1 MAASKMTGSSLLSYV
16 QLLDSALPIGGFS
29 HSFGLETFIQQN
41 RVTNIQEL
49 EQYIVGQIHA
59 SLVRLE
65 GLAVKGVY
73 LAMAEEDLW
82 RVSLFD
88 KIVHVGRTP
97 RESREGLQKMGK
109 RLIKLGHTLYP
120 EVELSKLEQG
130 LTLHG
135 GYGTLPIV
143 HAWISYKLGV
153 PQDEAVKGYLY
164 TSLTTMV
171 NSALRLMSLGQTEGQ
186 LLIRRILTLID
197 QQWHLVRDL
206 PAEQLHAFTPAHDI
220 RAMQHETLY
229 SRLFMS

>member
-1 MAASKMTGSSLLSYV
+1 MTAGNISGSSLLSYV

-29 HSFGLETFIQQN
+29 HSFGLETFVQQN
-41 RVTNIQEL
+41 KVTNIQEL
-49 EQYIVGQIHA
+49 EQYIIGQIHA

-82 RVSLFD
+82 RVCLFD

-109 RLIKLGHTLYP
+109 RLIKLGHSLYP

-130 LTLHG
+130 ITVHG
-135 GYGTLPIV
+135 GYGTLPII

-164 TSLTTMV
+164 TSLTTIV
-171 NSALRLMSLGQTEGQ
+171 NSALRLMSLGQTDGQ
-186 LLIRRILTLID
+186 LLIRRMLTLID
-197 QQWHLVRDL
+197 QQWDLVRGL

>member
-1 MAASKMTGSSLLSYV
+1 LSGSSLLSYV

-29 HSFGLETFIQQN
+29 HSFGLETFVQQDKV
-41 RVTNIQEL
+41 RSIQEL
-49 EQYIVGQIHA
+49 EQYIIGQIHA
-59 SLVRLE
+59 NLVRLE

-73 LAMAEEDLW
+73 LAMADDDMW
-82 RVSLFD
+82 RLCLFD

-97 RESREGLQKMGK
+97 RESREGQQKMGK

-120 EVELSKLEQG
+120 EAELAKLEHN
-130 LTLHG
+130 LKLHG
-135 GYGTLPIV
+135 GFGTLPTI
-143 HAWISYKLGV
+143 HAWISYTLGV
-153 PQDEAVKGYLY
+153 PLDEAVKGYLY
-164 TSLTTMV
+164 TSLTTIV

-186 LLIRRILTLID
+186 LLIRKMLTLID
-197 QQWHLVRDL
+197 QQWALVREL

>member
-1 MAASKMTGSSLLSYV
+1 LTRGSTGSSLLSYV

-29 HSFGLETFIQQN
+29 HSFGLETFVQQN
-41 RVTNIQEL
+41 RVTNIQQL
-49 EQYIVGQIHA
+49 EQYIIGQIHA

-65 GLAVKGVY
+65 GLAIKGIF
-73 LAMAEEDLW
+73 LAMEEDDLW
-82 RVSLFD
+82 RVCLFD
-88 KIVHVGRTP
+88 KIIHVQRTP

-120 EVELSKLEQG
+120 EADLRKLERG
-130 LTLHG
+130 LELHG
-135 GYGTLPIV
+135 GYGTLPVV
-143 HAWISYKLGV
+143 HAWISFKLRV
-153 PQDEAVKGYLY
+153 PLDEAVKGYLY

-186 LLIRRILTLID
+186 LLIRRMLTVID
-197 QQWHLVRDL
+197 QQWDTVRKL